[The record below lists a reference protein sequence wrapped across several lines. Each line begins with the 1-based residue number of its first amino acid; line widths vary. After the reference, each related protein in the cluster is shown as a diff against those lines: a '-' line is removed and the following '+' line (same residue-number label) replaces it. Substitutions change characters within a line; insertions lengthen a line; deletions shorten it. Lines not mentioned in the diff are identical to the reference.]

1 MSAKK
6 AQCAAGTKGDILMK
20 KIQFG
25 TETVIENEK
34 NNGCIILK
42 YYLLETPVGFGYS
55 KLKSYGI
62 GITRIDRKPGQPDM
76 RECKQIEGVYFD
88 AEEAVSVIAKM
99 KKEAVLPTQLSY
111 VLERVI
117 AENIKIQR
125 EKRIS
130 EMNSM

>member
-1 MSAKK
+1 
-6 AQCAAGTKGDILMK
+6 MK

-25 TETVIENEK
+25 TETILENEK
-34 NNGCIILK
+34 NNGCMILK

-88 AEEAVSVIAKM
+88 VEEAISVISKM
-99 KKEAVLPTQLSY
+99 KKDEVLPTQLSY

-117 AENIKIQR
+117 EENVKLQR
-125 EKRIS
+125 EKRIA
-130 EMNSM
+130 EMNSI